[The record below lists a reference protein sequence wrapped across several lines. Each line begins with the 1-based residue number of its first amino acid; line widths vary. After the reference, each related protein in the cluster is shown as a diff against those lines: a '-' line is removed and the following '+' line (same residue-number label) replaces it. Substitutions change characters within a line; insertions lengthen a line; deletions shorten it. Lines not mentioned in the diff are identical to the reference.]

1 MRSRGTSS
9 NPHNRFAPLRIALE
23 PHIEEGDEVPD
34 SIVTQVTAENARS
47 ILSLNKSPDVPF
59 DTSINPYRGCE
70 HGCIYCFAR
79 PSHAYWDLSPGLDF
93 ETRLFAKPNA
103 PALLRAAFERKQYQP
118 SVIAMGVNT
127 DAYQPIEK
135 EWRLT
140 RQLLEILLEYQHP
153 VSLITK
159 SSLILRDL
167 DLLKALAEKQLCS
180 VRISLTSLDNRLK
193 ATLEPRAAGPAA
205 RLRVIRALRDAG
217 VPVGILIAPVIPFLN
232 DQEIETI
239 LEAAHD
245 AGAEAANWM
254 MLRLPL
260 EVSGLFEEWLET
272 HFPQRKQRVM
282 ARIRDI
288 RKGAVNDS
296 RFGVRM
302 TGEGIYPRLIGQRFR
317 QKCQALGLAT
327 ESRHSLRTDLFC
339 RPGAGVQLGLF

>member
-9 NPHNRFAPLRIALE
+9 NPHNRCAPLRIALE
-23 PHIEEGDEVPD
+23 PHVDEGDEVPD
-34 SIVTQVTAENARS
+34 SIATQVTAENARS
-47 ILSLNKSPDVPF
+47 ILSHNKSPDVPF

-118 SVIAMGVNT
+118 SVIALGVNT

-167 DLLKALAEKQLCS
+167 DLLKVLAEKQLCS

-339 RPGAGVQLGLF
+339 RPGTGVQLGLF

>member
-47 ILSLNKSPDVPF
+47 ILSHNKSPDVPF

-118 SVIAMGVNT
+118 SVIALGVNT

-339 RPGAGVQLGLF
+339 RPGTGVQLGLF

>member
-23 PHIEEGDEVPD
+23 PHIDEGDEAPD

-47 ILSLNKSPDVPF
+47 ILSHNKSPDVPF

-118 SVIAMGVNT
+118 SVIALGVNT

-193 ATLEPRAAGPAA
+193 ATLEPRAAGPSA

-288 RKGAVNDS
+288 RNGAVNDS

-327 ESRHSLRTDLFC
+327 ESRHRLRTDLFC
-339 RPGAGVQLGLF
+339 RPGAGVQMGLF

>member
-47 ILSLNKSPDVPF
+47 ILSHNKSPDVPF

-103 PALLRAAFERKQYQP
+103 PALLRAAFDRKQYQP

-339 RPGAGVQLGLF
+339 RPGTGVQLGLF

>member
-47 ILSLNKSPDVPF
+47 ILSHNKSPDVPF

-118 SVIAMGVNT
+118 SVIALGVNT

-167 DLLKALAEKQLCS
+167 DLLQALAEKRLCS

-288 RKGAVNDS
+288 RNGAVNDS

-339 RPGAGVQLGLF
+339 RPGAGVQMGLF

>member
-1 MRSRGTSS
+1 MRSG
-9 NPHNRFAPLRIALE
+9 RFFLSEHFLWRIRL
-23 PHIEEGDEVPD
+23 
-34 SIVTQVTAENARS
+34 
-47 ILSLNKSPDVPF
+47 
-59 DTSINPYRGCE
+59 
-70 HGCIYCFAR
+70 GCIYCFAR

-339 RPGAGVQLGLF
+339 RPGTGVQLGLF

>member
-1 MRSRGTSS
+1 MRSRGTSA
-9 NPHNRFAPLRIALE
+9 NPHNRFAPLRIAMEPVE
-23 PHIEEGDEVPD
+23 PHDELPARTTT
-34 SIVTQVTAENARS
+34 SVTPEQARS
-47 ILSLNKSPDVPF
+47 ILSHNRSPDVPF
-59 DTSINPYRGCE
+59 DTSVNPYRGCE

-103 PALLRAAFERKQYQP
+103 PGLLRAAFERRRYQP
-118 SVIAMGVNT
+118 SVIALGINT

-140 RQLLEILLEYQHP
+140 RQLLEIFLEYRHP

-167 DLLKALAEKQLCS
+167 DLLSALAEQQLCS
-180 VRISLTSLDNRLK
+180 VRISLTSLDNTIK
-193 ATLEPRAAGPAA
+193 SSLEPRTAGPAA
-205 RLRVIRALRDAG
+205 RLRTLRELSAAG
-217 VPVGILIAPVIPFLN
+217 VPTGILLAPVIPFIN
-232 DQEIETI
+232 DHEIEAI
-239 LEAAHD
+239 LEAAHH

-260 EVSGLFEEWLET
+260 EVSGLFENWLEQ

-282 ARIRDI
+282 ARIRDL
-288 RKGAVNDS
+288 RNGATNDS

-302 TGEGIYPRLIGQRFR
+302 TGEGIYSRLIGQRFE
-317 QKCQALGLAT
+317 QKCRALGLPT
-327 ESRHSLRTDLFC
+327 ESTHTLRTDLFR
-339 RPGAGVQLGLF
+339 RPAEAVQMDLF

>member
-23 PHIEEGDEVPD
+23 PHVDEGDEVPD
-34 SIVTQVTAENARS
+34 SIATQVTAENARS
-47 ILSLNKSPDVPF
+47 ILSHNKSPDVPF

-118 SVIAMGVNT
+118 SVIALGVNT

-167 DLLKALAEKQLCS
+167 DLLKVLAEKQLCS

-339 RPGAGVQLGLF
+339 RPGTGVQLGLF

>member
-1 MRSRGTSS
+1 MRSRGTSA

-23 PHIEEGDEVPD
+23 PADAIEQELPVR
-34 SIVTQVTAENARS
+34 SATSVTAEQARS
-47 ILSLNKSPDVPF
+47 ILSHNQSPDVPF
-59 DTSINPYRGCE
+59 DTSVNPYRGCE

-93 ETRLFAKPNA
+93 ETHLFAKPNA
-103 PALLRAAFERKQYQP
+103 PALLRAAFERKRYQP
-118 SVIAMGVNT
+118 SVIALGINT

-140 RQLLEILLEYQHP
+140 RQLLEIFLEYKHP

-167 DLLKALAEKQLCS
+167 DLLSALAEQQLCS
-180 VRISLTSLDNRLK
+180 VRISLTSLDNTIK
-193 ATLEPRAAGPAA
+193 SSLEPRAAGPAA
-205 RLRVIRALRDAG
+205 RLRAIRELSAAG
-217 VPVGILIAPVIPFLN
+217 VPTGILLAPVIPFIN
-232 DQEIETI
+232 DHEIEVI
-239 LEAAHD
+239 LEAAHH

-260 EVSGLFEEWLET
+260 EVSGLFEGWLET

-282 ARIRDI
+282 ARIRDL
-288 RKGAVNDS
+288 RNGATNDS

-302 TGEGIYPRLIGQRFR
+302 TGEGIYSRLIGQRFE
-317 QKCQALGLAT
+317 QKCRALGLPT
-327 ESRHSLRTDLFC
+327 ESRHSLRTDVFR
-339 RPGAGVQLGLF
+339 RPGEAVQMDLF